1 MPPPPPQEDA
11 PVWVVCDLLSSEGGT
26 IVEMEPHEDSLHM
39 LKQINGV
46 WLPCRRMARRHVS
59 FYISRVARRLGYR
72 PGEPEEI
79 PPVAPTARPSA
90 ERRPPRQ
97 KSGRKQGSA
106 DRVVGAADAGS
117 AIVAVEHARTDRES
131 LVPKAR
137 CMRKEQRKP
146 FRRQVTSKGKGQARA
161 DGLAR

>member
-46 WLPCRRMARRHVS
+46 WLPCRRMARRHAPL
-59 FYISRVARRLGYR
+59 YIGRVARRLGYR

-79 PPVAPTARPSA
+79 PPVAPAARPSA

-106 DRVVGAADAGS
+106 DRAVGAADAGS
-117 AIVAVEHARTDRES
+117 ATVAVEHARTDRES

-137 CMRKEQRKP
+137 CMREEQRKP
-146 FRRQVTSKGKGQARA
+146 FRRQDTSKGKGQARA
-161 DGLAR
+161 ERLAR